1 MLTEDIITKHVS
13 QIDNKIKKT
22 QVKLDAP
29 EDVVMENI
37 PQEFRDK
44 IEGVDIEIKR
54 ILG

>member
-1 MLTEDIITKHVS
+1 MAQV
-13 QIDNKIKKT
+13 DNKIKKT

-44 IEGVDIEIKR
+44 IEGVDSEIKR
-54 ILG
+54 LLG